1 MASTAILRRY
11 LRLIRWTRPPYS
23 YPSKKRLAERL
34 QEEGIPTASTR
45 TIERDLR
52 EIREEYGI
60 HIKREPSKGGYYLFL
75 PPDEDV
81 HDFEVFL
88 SLLERHERMSFL
100 QGTPAN
106 IHDIGRYLQLEHN
119 EQFVGSGLLPTLW
132 EALQG
137 KCIVHFD
144 YASYDNPAATPEKRA
159 VEPGILFEYKN
170 RWYLDGWDVNR
181 KGIRTFGLD
190 RMAHLVLSEQT
201 PRKNRYD
208 LYAQM
213 RRHVIGVTCPPDAIP
228 IRVVLRFTAKEAQFV
243 RSLPLHSSQKELATA
258 PLGWVDFELWVI
270 LNHELE
276 REILAFG
283 ELVEVQEPEELR
295 EKIRQRLIA
304 SASRYQP

>member
-23 YPSKKRLAERL
+23 YPTKKRLTERL
-34 QEEGIPTASTR
+34 QEDGILTASTR
-45 TIERDLR
+45 TIERDIR
-52 EIREEYGI
+52 EIRQEYGI
-60 HIKREPSKGGYYLFL
+60 DIKREPSKGGYYLYL

-88 SLLERHERMSFL
+88 SLLERHERMSFI

-119 EQFVGSGLLPTLW
+119 EQFVGSELLPTLW
-132 EALQG
+132 EAFQG

-144 YASYDNPAATPEKRA
+144 YASYDNPAAIPEKRT

-213 RRHVIGVTCPPDAIP
+213 RRHVIGVTCPPDALP
-228 IRVVLRFTAKEAQFV
+228 DARGVALYGPRKLSLYAPCPCTAV
-243 RSLPLHSSQKELATA
+243 RKN
-258 PLGWVDFELWVI
+258 W
-270 LNHELE
+270 
-276 REILAFG
+276 
-283 ELVEVQEPEELR
+283 
-295 EKIRQRLIA
+295 QRLRQVGWILSCGSFLTTNL
-304 SASRYQP
+304 SAKSWPLANW